1 MTAQQ
6 QFTQESIDKAVR
18 RRVLTSPFILYPG
31 VASVLTGLAAAL
43 FASPVTVSLA
53 VASPVLLLAGWQFE
67 KRIRSH
73 AYSLAYLAEA
83 NQKLQAERAA
93 RTAQLVEKLHV
104 SHSRQGVHQIKLFN
118 HAYQNFQEILGQKF
132 SPQELTYGRYLGI
145 AEQVFLASLDN
156 LERVCLALKSVST
169 VDAAELQERIAEL
182 EKENDTGA
190 REEMATLRQRLKL
203 REEQTGLAEKLLLQ
217 NEKAL
222 TELDHVTA
230 KVATVVTEKGR
241 AELDLERAMEELR
254 RLAERAEKYEAG
266 A

>member
-6 QFTQESIDKAVR
+6 QFTQESIAKAVR
-18 RRVLTSPFILYPG
+18 RRVLSSPLILYPG
-31 VASVLTGLAAAL
+31 VASVLSGLAAAL
-43 FASPVTVSLA
+43 FASPVTVGLA

-67 KRIRSH
+67 KHLRSH

-93 RTAQLVEKLHV
+93 RTAQLVERLRLL
-104 SHSRQGVHQIKLFN
+104 HSRQGIHQIKLFN
-118 HAYQNFQEILGQKF
+118 HAFQNFQEILGEKF

-169 VDAAELQERIAEL
+169 VDAAELEERIREL
-182 EKENDTGA
+182 AKEDDTSA
-190 REEMATLRQRLKL
+190 REESATLRQRLQILK
-203 REEQTGLAEKLLLQ
+203 EQTDLAETLLLQ

-230 KVATVVTEKGR
+230 KVASVVTEKGR
-241 AELDLERAMEELR
+241 AELDLEQAMEELR
-254 RLAERAEKYEAG
+254 RLAERAEKYESI
-266 A
+266 